1 MSEDNLIKLY
11 FLKDYILVIHSDG
24 SEEEESIKKVFRW
37 SLT

>member
-24 SEEEESIKKVFRW
+24 SEESIKKVFRW

>member
-24 SEEEESIKKVFRW
+24 SEEKRKYKEGV
-37 SLT
+37 